1 MPAPANRLAAEQ
13 SPYLLQHAHNP
24 VDWFPWGTEAFE
36 RARALDR
43 PVFVSIGYAT
53 CHWCHVMERESF
65 ENDQIARYL
74 NEHFV
79 CIKVDREERP
89 DVDAIYMDVCQAM
102 TGHGG
107 WPLSVMMDAQRRP
120 FMAGTYF
127 PPESR
132 GGRIGF
138 LDLLMRIYEVWTM
151 DRPRINESC
160 REITRQLNEHAAAD
174 IRAPISDAVF
184 AAADDHHVAS
194 FDATHGGFSRRPK
207 FPSPHHLL
215 YVLRRAC
222 LEGGPAI
229 RSLALTTL
237 DAMRAGGLFDHVG
250 FGFHRY
256 STDERWLLPH
266 FEKMLYDQAML
277 MMAYTEGWRQTH
289 DELYHRTVFEI
300 AAFLERD
307 MTSPTGAFISALDA
321 DAGGVEGQSYVWE
334 WSELVDESLIP
345 ADVAKR
351 FGARPEGNFHD
362 EATGNP
368 VRENILHLQRA
379 DVREALA
386 DPRWEPC
393 RQRLLERRS
402 SRVQPSADDKV
413 LCDWNGLAIAALARA
428 GGFMGEPQL
437 VAMAV
442 RAWKA
447 TLTGATDETGALRH
461 GFRHGV
467 LASHAMLDDYA
478 ALAWAATEL
487 AEATSDD
494 AWLQEASTLCDAIKT
509 HFLGEHGEAYTAAAT
524 ADDLIVRQR
533 SDYDSAYPS
542 GASMAAQACWRLFAL
557 TGEYRWHA
565 MASTIVEA
573 QGALITRAPA
583 GFCMALL
590 VADSLRRA
598 PLSVDVS
605 GDNALELRR
614 ALRARLPDDAV
625 IRIRRQ
631 GPKGITICLGT
642 MCQGPFPD
650 VDEAL
655 KVLEQGP

>member
-1 MPAPANRLAAEQ
+1 MQAPANRLAAEQ

-36 RARALDR
+36 RARALNR

-65 ENDQIARYL
+65 ENDQISRYL

-79 CIKVDREERP
+79 SIKVDREERP

-107 WPLSVMMDAQRRP
+107 WPLTVMMDADRRP

-138 LDLLMRIYEVWTM
+138 LDLLMRIYDVWTM
-151 DRPRINESC
+151 DRPRIEESC

-174 IRAPISDAVF
+174 IRASISDAVF
-184 AAADDHHVAS
+184 ATADHHHASS
-194 FDATHGGFSRRPK
+194 FDAIHGGFSRRPK
-207 FPSPHHLL
+207 FPSPHHVL
-215 YVLRRAC
+215 YVLRRAFQ
-222 LEGGPAI
+222 EGGPAT
-229 RSLALTTL
+229 RSLALMTL

-266 FEKMLYDQAML
+266 FEKMLYDQATLML
-277 MMAYTEGWRQTH
+277 AYTEAWRQTQ
-289 DELYHRTVFEI
+289 DEVYRRTVLEI
-300 AAFLERD
+300 AEFLERD
-307 MTSPTGAFISALDA
+307 MTSPSGAFISALDA

-334 WSELVDESLIP
+334 WSELVDKALLPSDLAE
-345 ADVAKR
+345 R
-351 FGARPEGNFHD
+351 YGARPEGNFHD

-368 VRENILHLQRA
+368 APENILHLQRA
-379 DVREALA
+379 DLREALS
-386 DPRWEPC
+386 DPRWASC
-393 RQRLLERRS
+393 RQMLLERRS
-402 SRVQPSADDKV
+402 KRVQPNADDKV

-428 GGFMGEPQL
+428 GGVLDAPQL
-437 VAMAV
+437 IVMAQ
-442 RAWKA
+442 RAWTA
-447 TLTGATDETGALRH
+447 VVQGATDATGVLRH
-461 GFRHGV
+461 GYRHGV
-467 LASHAMLDDYA
+467 LASRALLDDYA

-487 AEATSDD
+487 AEATGDST
-494 AWLQEASTLCDAIKT
+494 WLDEAGSLCDAIAAN
-509 HFLGEHGEAYTAAAT
+509 FLGEHGQAYTAAAT

-542 GASMAAQACWRLFAL
+542 GASMAAQACWRLFVL
-557 TGEYRWHA
+557 SGEHRWQTI
-565 MASTIVEA
+565 ASTIIEA

-598 PLSVDVS
+598 PLSVEIS
-605 GDNALELRR
+605 GDNAVELRR
-614 ALRARLPDDAV
+614 VLRTRLPDDAV
-625 IRIRRQ
+625 IRIRHH
-631 GPKGITICLGT
+631 GPRGIIVCSGT
-642 MCQGPFPD
+642 VCRGPFHD

-655 KVLEQGP
+655 NVVELGP